1 MANLEFNQFHPTC
14 LYHPK
19 AKSFLVTEAL
29 RWEGALLKL
38 PDGST
43 FMDKFHP
50 DAELAP
56 RDVVARAID
65 HEMKRL
71 GSDCLYLDISHK
83 PADFITEHFP
93 TVYKQCLEYGIDI
106 TTDPIPVVPAA
117 HYTCGG
123 IIVNTKGQTDLL
135 NLYAI
140 GESAFTG
147 LHGANRMAS
156 NSLLECLVYAHA
168 AASVINQRHQSIPEP
183 DFVKNGMNPKWLIP
197 MRMSLSP
204 TTGMSCAA
212 LCGTT

>member
-1 MANLEFNQFHPTC
+1 MAWRKGCRVANLEFNQFHPTC

-19 AKSFLVTEAL
+19 AKSFLITEAL
-29 RWEGALLKL
+29 RGEGAILRL

-43 FMDKFHP
+43 FMGNFHP

-83 PADFITEHFP
+83 SADFIVEHFP
-93 TVYKQCLEYGIDI
+93 TVYEQCLTFGIDI

-123 IIVNTKGQTDLL
+123 IMVSHDGQTDLL

-140 GESAFTG
+140 GKTPLLDYTVLIAWPVI
-147 LHGANRMAS
+147 RYS
-156 NSLLECLVYAHA
+156 NV
-168 AASVINQRHQSIPEP
+168 
-183 DFVKNGMNPKWLIP
+183 
-197 MRMSLSP
+197 
-204 TTGMSCAA
+204 
-212 LCGTT
+212 